1 MIRDNRSE
9 TATRITKHKGLRED
23 LMGRAHRERR
33 RWRMSKSKQKR
44 QKSSKP
50 SEPWRLK
57 TSDDNGSYATE
68 GIDKLLLSAL
78 RSWEVKRD
86 LIEERREARGW

>member
-1 MIRDNRSE
+1 
-9 TATRITKHKGLRED
+9 
-23 LMGRAHRERR
+23 MGKARR
-33 RWRMSKSKQKR
+33 RWRMSKSKRTR

-50 SEPWRLK
+50 SEPLRLE
-57 TSDDNGSYATE
+57 TPDHNGSCAAE

-78 RSWEVKRD
+78 KYWEVKRD